1 MEAPEEERADEPEA
15 EAEVEEKPKEAFA
28 DFNLDGAGLEGALM
42 PGFGDED
49 SDDDRVTRPRD
60 DPAAPDAE
68 RLFKA

>member
-1 MEAPEEERADEPEA
+1 MAAPEEGRADEP
-15 EAEVEEKPKEAFA
+15 EAEVEEKPKEAFG